1 MKASSGRHPLF
12 LSTPIEGVLDAS
24 RSSRPPRSSPV
35 SSSPA
40 SGVAKVGHSVWSLRP
55 FSPAGLGFACY
66 AVLAYSTDALPAP
79 SLCSFRIAGGVIGRG

>member
-40 SGVAKVGHSVWSLRP
+40 SGVAKVVESVTRSGHSAHSRLLDWVLP
-55 FSPAGLGFACY
+55 VMQFSHIQLTPCPLLLY
-66 AVLAYSTDALPAP
+66 AV
-79 SLCSFRIAGGVIGRG
+79 FV